1 MYKVYFSFLF
11 WLRKYMYVPRSLSLF
26 ILHTNPL
33 CQNIFPHLEIT
44 TMKNDNNTPF
54 LYVGYFLYQILCI
67 SFSTECATG
76 YFGKTCQISC
86 RYPNYGHLYEM
97 ICTCKKQYC
106 SHIKCY
112 QVWKITCNNAICGQ
126 RLIIWQESLF
136 WLVFQN
142 VIKITSI
149 LSLLNEAT
157 TIKNIFSKSIDTRT
171 YNCFTS
177 IRLKR
182 YFWLVEKKEFGCLC
196 QQNWA

>member
-1 MYKVYFSFLF
+1 MPEYISALRNNYNEKWIKQTVSLYWLFPIPDSVY
-11 WLRKYMYVPRSLSLF
+11 LSQ
-26 ILHTNPL
+26 
-33 CQNIFPHLEIT
+33 QN
-44 TMKNDNNTPF
+44 
-54 LYVGYFLYQILCI
+54 VQR
-67 SFSTECATG
+67 G

-97 ICTCKKQYC
+97 KCTCKKQYC

-112 QVWKITCNNAICGQ
+112 QVWKITCNNVIYGL

-157 TIKNIFSKSIDTRT
+157 TIKNIFQNPLIHVRIIALLVYVWRDTFDWSKKRIWMPVSKELSI
-171 YNCFTS
+171 NLQF
-177 IRLKR
+177 
-182 YFWLVEKKEFGCLC
+182 
-196 QQNWA
+196 

>member
-1 MYKVYFSFLF
+1 M
-11 WLRKYMYVPRSLSLF
+11 
-26 ILHTNPL
+26 LHTNPL

-44 TMKNDNNTPF
+44 TMKNDNNTPC

-76 YFGKTCQISC
+76 YFGNTCQISC

-97 ICTCKKQYC
+97 ICTCKKQYF
-106 SHIKCY
+106 SHIKFY

-157 TIKNIFSKSIDTRT
+157 TIKTFFQNPLIHVRIIALLVYVWRDTFDWSKKKNLDA
-171 YNCFTS
+171 CV
-177 IRLKR
+177 KR
-182 YFWLVEKKEFGCLC
+182 IEHKFAVPITHSM
-196 QQNWA
+196 